1 MKNILNFINGD
12 YVASASQFDKKSPLT
27 GATMAQVHEA
37 DKAQVDAAVS
47 AARAALDGPWGKMTV
62 AERVERPRLDC
73 FNRA

>member
-47 AARAALDGPWGKMTV
+47 AARASARSG
-62 AERVERPRLDC
+62 RR
-73 FNRA
+73 